1 MEKFQAPLAWLKK
14 YYFWVLLGI
23 EILVVLGFWFMVT
36 SDLADQYGSREHAIK
51 GHFNEMQTVSSQSA
65 PPNEQV
71 IKAIEEK
78 HKQLKD
84 KALQAWEKLYKEQET
99 KNPWPQVLGPKF
111 LEMIQT
117 LKPGQEIPDDYR
129 EYYQNVIEKYFPTL
143 FELVNRR
150 HPVKGATAAKDANG
164 QADTANSRRP
174 MEGIVRWDDGDVSR
188 IQKKFKWNNPPST
201 LEIRLAQEDL
211 WVYTALLEIIE
222 STNQGY
228 TSYYNAPVKEIDA
241 LEIGADASKAW
252 SQAES
257 ALGKS
262 EEASAP
268 AATSS
273 TAAAGGEAQAD
284 DPAKR
289 LKADRYVNEK
299 GKPLGPDDI
308 APFAEFKM
316 MPIHMKLVMDQ
327 SKINKLLAECANR
340 NMPVEVRRV
349 RLTGNAG
356 AAAGVAVA
364 AAGDAGS
371 TGGDSDAPHAESSA
385 TSDVQVDIQG
395 IIYIYNP
402 PDRAKLG
409 TGAVGERLG
418 IDQTH
423 GVGVEAAAAPA
434 NPATAPAGATPAAPG
449 SAPATPAATAPGT
462 GAPGAPSPGSGGGTS
477 RRG

>member
-1 MEKFQAPLAWLKK
+1 M
-14 YYFWVLLGI
+14 LLGI
-23 EILVVLGFWFMVT
+23 EILVVLGLWFMVT
-36 SDLADQYGSREHAIK
+36 SDLADQFGSRENAIK
-51 GHFNEMQTVSSQSA
+51 GRFNDMRTISSQSS

-71 IKAIEEK
+71 IKAIDEK
-78 HKQLKD
+78 HHQLKE
-84 KALQAWEKLYKEQET
+84 KALEAWEKLYKDQET
-99 KNPWPQVLGPKF
+99 KNPWPKVLGPKF

-117 LKPGQEIPDDYR
+117 LKTAQEIPDEYR
-129 EYYQNVIEKYFPTL
+129 EHYQNVIEKHFPTL

-150 HPVKGATAAKDANG
+150 HPVKRAGAAKDAG
-164 QADTANSRRP
+164 AAGDPARDAKVP
-174 MEGIVRWDDGDVSR
+174 MEGIVRWDESDVAR
-188 IQKKFKWNNPPST
+188 IENKFKWRSPPST

-252 SQAES
+252 VQSENPI
-257 ALGKS
+257 GKGTDS
-262 EEASAP
+262 NSTASDNSTP
-268 AATSS
+268 AA
-273 TAAAGGEAQAD
+273 AASGAGQTENV
-284 DPAKR
+284 AKR
-289 LKADRYVNEK
+289 LQSDRYVNEK

-316 MPIHMKLVMDQ
+316 MPIHMRLVMDQ

-349 RLTGNAG
+349 RLTAAG
-356 AAAGVAVA
+356 GPASGLTAAATSDSNASSS
-364 AAGDAGS
+364 S
-371 TGGDSDAPHAESSA
+371 TNAETDTSHAENSA
-385 TSDVQVDIQG
+385 TSDVQIEIQG

-418 IDQTH
+418 IDQTR
-423 GVGVEAAAAPA
+423 GAAADAAGATTPA
-434 NPATAPAGATPAAPG
+434 NPSPTNPAAPG
-449 SAPATPAATAPGT
+449 A
-462 GAPGAPSPGSGGGTS
+462 GAPGAPPAPGGGPS